1 MPSLRLALA
10 QVGTTVGDLAANA
23 ARVRRAAAE
32 AAAAGADL
40 LVLPELALTGYP
52 VEDLALRRSFVD
64 ASRAALDQLAADLA
78 ADGLGELPVLVGYV
92 DRVEGPLAEG
102 VGAAGRGQREGGD
115 ASAPPHGL
123 QREGGRR
130 DGGGTGVP
138 KGLPQNCAGLLH
150 RGARVGRYAKHHLPN
165 YGVFDEFRIFVPGRD
180 LLVARVR
187 GVDVAVAIC
196 EDLWQE
202 GGPVAAAHD
211 ADAELLVVLNA
222 SPYERSKDD
231 TRLELCRR
239 RAGEARA
246 VLAYVNTVGGQDDLV
261 FDGGSLVVAA
271 DGQVLARGEA
281 FVEQLVVVDLD
292 LPEGSASPAD
302 VPGVDR
308 VVVGEEPAPHREPV
322 PAPVAEPL
330 GEMAE
335 LWAALVLGLRDYVRK
350 NGFTQVLFGL
360 SGGVDSAVCA
370 ALAVDALGPGG
381 LVGVSMPSG
390 YSTAHSRSDADDL
403 AGRLGIDYRTHPIAP
418 MVDAFLEN
426 VPMSGV
432 AEENLQARVRGT
444 LLMGIS
450 NSEGQLVLTTS
461 NKSELSVGYS
471 TIYGDSVGGFAPLK
485 DVAKTDVWRLAR
497 WRNEDARARGEREP
511 IPEAS
516 ITKAPSAELR
526 PDQTDQDSL
535 PEYDVLDALLEDYVV
550 RAMGRSELLEAGHDP
565 EDVRRVVGLVDRAEW
580 KRRQGAPGPKT
591 TPVSFGRDRRLPVT
605 THWREEDE

>member
-10 QVGTTVGDLAANA
+10 QVDTTVGDLDGNA
-23 ARVRRAAAE
+23 ALVRRAAAE

-64 ASRAALDQLAADLA
+64 ASRAALGHLAQDLL
-78 ADGLGELPVLVGYV
+78 ADGLGDLPVLVGYV
-92 DRVEGPLAEG
+92 DRASGPVADG
-102 VGAAGRGQREGGD
+102 VSSAGRGQREADGRQEGR
-115 ASAPPHGL
+115 
-123 QREGGRR
+123 REGGAAEM
-130 DGGGTGVP
+130 P
-138 KGLPQNCAGLLH
+138 KGLPQNCAALLH
-150 RGARVGRYAKHHLPN
+150 GGRQVGRYAKHHLPN

-202 GGPVAAAHD
+202 GGPVAAARD

-222 SPYERSKDD
+222 SPYERAKND
-231 TRLELCRR
+231 TRLALCRR
-239 RAGEARA
+239 RAREAEA
-246 VLAYVNTVGGQDDLV
+246 VLAYVNAVGGQDDLV
-261 FDGGSLVVAA
+261 FDGGSVVVAP
-271 DGQVLARGEA
+271 DGEVLARGEA
-281 FVEQLVVVDLD
+281 FAEQLLVVDLD
-292 LPEGSASPAD
+292 LPEGSAQAPA
-302 VPGVDR
+302 VERVQR
-308 VVVGEEPAPHREPV
+308 VVLSEDPAPPREPV

-330 GEMAE
+330 EDMAE
-335 LWAALVLGLRDYVRK
+335 LWGALVLGLRDYARK
-350 NGFTQVLFGL
+350 NGFRQVLFGL
-360 SGGVDSAVCA
+360 SGGIDSAVCA
-370 ALAVDALGPGG
+370 ALAVDALGASG
-381 LVGVSMPSG
+381 LVGVSMPSS
-390 YSTAHSRSDADDL
+390 YSTEHSQTDADDL
-403 AGRLGIDYRTHPIAP
+403 AERLGIDYRVHPIAP
-418 MVDAFLEN
+418 MVDAFLAH
-426 VPMSGV
+426 VPMTGV

-450 NSEGQLVLTTS
+450 NSEGQLVLATS

-497 WRNEDARARGEREP
+497 WRNADAAARGEREP

-535 PEYDVLDALLEDYVV
+535 PEYDVLDALLEDYVE
-550 RAMGRSELLEAGHDP
+550 RALGRSELLEAGHARD
-565 EDVRRVVGLVDRAEW
+565 DVEQVVGLVDRAEW
-580 KRRQGAPGPKT
+580 KRRQGAPGTKT
-591 TPVSFGRDRRLPVT
+591 TPVAFGRDRRLPIT
-605 THWREEDE
+605 THWREEDA